1 MTRMIK
7 IFDTTLRDGEQ
18 SPGCSMNLKEKI
30 EMAKQLEKMKVD
42 IIEAGF
48 AITSPGDFES
58 VQTISSVVKDCTV
71 ASLSRAAEKDI
82 DASWEALKKAADP
95 RIHIVIAT
103 SPIHMKYKL
112 MMEPDAVIEKS
123 VASVKYAAKYC
134 SNIEF
139 SAEDATRSDLDFMAR
154 IFDAV
159 IKAGATTVNIP
170 DTVGYT
176 TPEEHYEFFMKLR
189 ELCPRLDDV
198 TISAHCHNDLGLG
211 TANSLAAIRAGVNQI
226 ECTIN
231 GIGERAGNASMEEV
245 VMALHT
251 RKDLFQAETR
261 IVTTELM
268 RASKLLTRITG
279 VKVQPN
285 KAIVGENAFSHE
297 SGIHQDGVLKHK
309 QTYEIM
315 TPESIGIVGNNNI
328 VLGKHS
334 GRHAFRNKIKELGYE
349 ITDEQLEQA
358 FAKFKVVADKK
369 KSVYDRDIEAILAK
383 ETLQVPKT
391 FTLESFV
398 INSGNRITSTAV
410 VKMSKEGKGIE
421 KVSRGD
427 GPIDAAFKAIEKI
440 VGMDLSV
447 EDYQLQSVTEG
458 EDALGDALVKIS
470 ADDGEVYAGRGL
482 STDVIEASIHA
493 YINAVNKMAYEK
505 ENR

>member
-1 MTRMIK
+1 
-7 IFDTTLRDGEQ
+7 
-18 SPGCSMNLKEKI
+18 MNLKEKI

-211 TANSLAAIRAGVNQI
+211 TANSLAAIRAGVNQQR
-226 ECTIN
+226 N
-231 GIGERAGNASMEEV
+231 RRAG
-245 VMALHT
+245 
-251 RKDLFQAETR
+251 RKRF
-261 IVTTELM
+261 
-268 RASKLLTRITG
+268 
-279 VKVQPN
+279 
-285 KAIVGENAFSHE
+285 H
-297 SGIHQDGVLKHK
+297 
-309 QTYEIM
+309 
-315 TPESIGIVGNNNI
+315 
-328 VLGKHS
+328 
-334 GRHAFRNKIKELGYE
+334 
-349 ITDEQLEQA
+349 
-358 FAKFKVVADKK
+358 
-369 KSVYDRDIEAILAK
+369 
-383 ETLQVPKT
+383 
-391 FTLESFV
+391 
-398 INSGNRITSTAV
+398 
-410 VKMSKEGKGIE
+410 
-421 KVSRGD
+421 
-427 GPIDAAFKAIEKI
+427 
-440 VGMDLSV
+440 
-447 EDYQLQSVTEG
+447 
-458 EDALGDALVKIS
+458 
-470 ADDGEVYAGRGL
+470 GRGGHG
-482 STDVIEASIHA
+482 AS
-493 YINAVNKMAYEK
+493 YEK
-505 ENR
+505 GSFPGRDENRHDGTDARVQAADPDHRRKGTAQQGHRRRKCLLS